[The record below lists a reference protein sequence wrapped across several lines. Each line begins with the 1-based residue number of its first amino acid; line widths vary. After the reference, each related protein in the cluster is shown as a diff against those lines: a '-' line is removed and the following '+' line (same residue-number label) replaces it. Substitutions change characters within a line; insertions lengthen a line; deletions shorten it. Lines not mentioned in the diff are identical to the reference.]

1 MIINLRAENLYYY
14 LKDITAITAL
24 CEILSQKPDDVMNN
38 SYAYINVIS
47 NLPKTYT
54 QEWFMMKTARIS
66 IHIVC
71 KKVLGASDTP
81 ERVLW
86 TIIDTITN
94 NLVSNWQM
102 KSIDWVICHSIIED
116 AVSPIFFADN
126 KHYQVKDYLFS
137 YNSRTN
143 E

>member
-1 MIINLRAENLYYY
+1 MIINLRAENLYNY
-14 LKDITAITAL
+14 LKDITAITSL
-24 CEILSQKPDDVMNN
+24 CEIFSQKPDDSGMSN

-66 IHIVC
+66 VHIVC
-71 KKVLGASDTP
+71 KKTLGASDTP
-81 ERVLW
+81 ERVIW

-94 NLVSNWQM
+94 YLVSNGKM

-116 AVSPIFFADN
+116 VVSPIFFADN

-137 YNSRTN
+137 YNCRN